1 MQIMQIRCVRHGLS
15 FQVER
20 EELAGELQEA
30 RGDLRH
36 SVGDQDDG
44 HGGGGVAAAGGGY
57 QMTRC
62 CEYYDCIIFIM
73 SMISKFVIIDIDG
86 VVDDDAFALSR
97 PNELELRP
105 RVRWP

>member
-1 MQIMQIRCVRHGLS
+1 
-15 FQVER
+15 
-20 EELAGELQEA
+20 
-30 RGDLRH
+30 
-36 SVGDQDDG
+36 
-44 HGGGGVAAAGGGY
+44 
-57 QMTRC
+57 MTRC

-86 VVDDDAFALSR
+86 VVDDDDAFALSR